1 MPAPIVRMST
11 ADDGDLSSYERARL
25 ANIARNRALLQQLGL
40 AGPADS
46 APPVKAALAL
56 AFSPATARKP
66 KREARISAESEGLRR
81 SSRLLA
87 AVLGNDGDAA
97 AAAAQAAADSQSAAD
112 DAKSSGLDL
121 DYQDEEVLQ
130 PEQLD
135 DFEFEVYTL
144 LRTWRL
150 ATCRALDTEPYKIF
164 QNRTL
169 VEAVR
174 RRRNDSAWGS
184 TQQQLLQ
191 CWGIGPVKVQHMA
204 IVFCSRCCSTPPL
217 TLCTTRN
224 DAVAGAK
231 GRLRVDADRANAAAR
246 GCPPP
251 AVIQR

>member
-66 KREARISAESEGLRR
+66 KREARTSAESEGLRR

-112 DAKSSGLDL
+112 DAKSSGLD
-121 DYQDEEVLQ
+121 YQDEEVLQ

-135 DFEFEVYTL
+135 DFEFDTM
-144 LRTWRL
+144 LRTWPRP
-150 ATCRALDTEPYKIF
+150 R
-164 QNRTL
+164 
-169 VEAVR
+169 
-174 RRRNDSAWGS
+174 
-184 TQQQLLQ
+184 
-191 CWGIGPVKVQHMA
+191 H
-204 IVFCSRCCSTPPL
+204 
-217 TLCTTRN
+217 
-224 DAVAGAK
+224 
-231 GRLRVDADRANAAAR
+231 
-246 GCPPP
+246 
-251 AVIQR
+251 

>member
-1 MPAPIVRMST
+1 MST

-121 DYQDEEVLQ
+121 DYQDEEILQ

-135 DFEFEVYTL
+135 DFEFEVYTM

-204 IVFCSRCCSTPPL
+204 IVFCSRCCSTLPPHIMHY
-217 TLCTTRN
+217 T
-224 DAVAGAK
+224 
-231 GRLRVDADRANAAAR
+231 
-246 GCPPP
+246 
-251 AVIQR
+251 Q

>member
-121 DYQDEEVLQ
+121 DYQDEEILQ

-135 DFEFEVYTL
+135 DFEFEVYSL

-204 IVFCSRCCSTPPL
+204 IVFCSRCCSTPPPHSMHY
-217 TLCTTRN
+217 T
-224 DAVAGAK
+224 
-231 GRLRVDADRANAAAR
+231 
-246 GCPPP
+246 
-251 AVIQR
+251 Q